1 LGMFEH
7 LVKELNDHFGSGKY
21 RFLPAGGARSII
33 DAAAVNAIAGF
44 CQGTPRLID
53 NLMTDALT
61 LGAQLKKQSIDAE
74 IILAASNN
82 QSLR

>member
-1 LGMFEH
+1 
-7 LVKELNDHFGSGKY
+7 
-21 RFLPAGGARSII
+21 
-33 DAAAVNAIAGF
+33 
-44 CQGTPRLID
+44 
-53 NLMTDALT
+53 MTDALT